1 MSYSFEAIEKQAQE
15 THSKT
20 ARVLGA
26 QANESFFKKNKL
38 TIGVAVASLALVA
51 VSFSAPSFQSFTA
64 SILNEAE
71 FTSETTDIPD
81 AKSQSLLDA
90 VATMNGATE
99 SETTTTADDSSSDA
113 APAESDFE
121 DTATEASDIALTPLS
136 TDRGASVDELD
147 AVSSA
152 LKKHDEETA
161 TIQTL
166 GATAAAETAP
176 EETVSQ
182 EEIPDAIKALMN
194 KNASNNA
201 ASDSATTDTAS
212 SVTEVNPF
220 LSLQETN
227 SESSANTVNP
237 VAAIN
242 TQTDEATAID
252 VLPFKENSHTFD
264 SATAT
269 TEGTLTDPLETENL
283 HGTTEIVDTATE
295 TTVTETPKV
304 VDGVQKF
311 TGILENTSAKSSRPF
326 SYYLVL
332 NDNSKLLINTQ
343 RDLRNVEG
351 KEITI
356 EIDGTRDEFVLNKVI
371 YNKHQKKLAQSGPAE
386 MLAFALVFALAGTW
400 YFRRK
405 TA

>member
-15 THSKT
+15 THAKT
-20 ARVLGA
+20 ARVLSS

-38 TIGVAVASLALVA
+38 TVGIAVASLALVV

-64 SILNEAE
+64 NILNEAE
-71 FTSETTDIPD
+71 FTSSETSVNSPENKQT
-81 AKSQSLLDA
+81 LLDA
-90 VATMNGATE
+90 VATMNGEEKSATPADTTSTATDASVPTNE
-99 SETTTTADDSSSDA
+99 S
-113 APAESDFE
+113 E

-147 AVSSA
+147 ATSVV
-152 LKKHDEETA
+152 LKKQDAETA
-161 TIQTL
+161 NIQTL
-166 GATAAAETAP
+166 GASDDDTVSTTN

-182 EEIPDAIKALMN
+182 EEIPDAIKALMS
-194 KNASNNA
+194 KNVSNN
-201 ASDSATTDTAS
+201 SDSES
-212 SVTEVNPF
+212 STVTEVNPF
-220 LSLQETN
+220 LSLQESN
-227 SESSANTVNP
+227 DENSANTVNP
-237 VAAIN
+237 VAAID
-242 TQTDEATAID
+242 TQTTEASDID
-252 VLPFKENSHTFD
+252 VLPFKENTHTFD
-264 SATAT
+264 SATTT
-269 TEGTLTDPLETENL
+269 TEGTIADPLEAENL

-304 VDGVQKF
+304 VDGIQKF

-332 NDNSKLLINTQ
+332 TDNSKLLINTQ

-386 MLAFALVFALAGTW
+386 MITFALVFALAGTW